1 MHICAQRE
9 KEAKTFKIKKK
20 RGENQIMRDQL

>member
-9 KEAKTFKIKKK
+9 KEAKTFKIFKK
-20 RGENQIMRDQL
+20 GENQIMRDQL